1 MRRSNRHHPSSAAAD
16 AHPQSAKSPT
26 RSNST
31 KRTQAEVKQSGR
43 ASWPLKQQS
52 VSEPRKQRAAAMV
65 AKDAMILMTNNA
77 VVKDLIKSPTS
88 GKKDH
93 PGVRAPKR
101 ASNGSV
107 TSPSPIKQVKN
118 IDALT
123 TSPPSEPSIE
133 TPKDGNSERQH
144 PKEEAGTS
152 LLNVS
157 STLPRDLSAFPREL
171 TVKEVIA
178 KSMRANRVS
187 MRGLSRDIVGIMKDM
202 QTKETCSMA
211 TTSQDGN
218 QPSPQHHTT
227 TVQEVETLEV
237 KKTEQRA
244 PLVVTLDTIL
254 PSVLSVG
261 ANATQATEE
270 RFSDSR
276 RQGHMTVQEV
286 INPPLLGTVQS
297 SFANAGNPRK
307 NQALKGIS
315 SMDASDRSDGSNKKS
330 GGNRT
335 NLKCDE
341 EMLVDVVGDGNSR
354 SSDISRDLSVSEK
367 VLMIADF
374 DAGMLPHELEQKYNV
389 TKMQVAEVLSNRIPI
404 IRQQAASLSDRV
416 ALKRRRTN
424 FVGLNIM
431 MWRFFCDCRDQG
443 IVLNGRQLKEHA
455 LTIARQLGLH
465 NFKGSEGWL
474 DSFKRRHSIDLKTM
488 TGHPVIYETDND
500 GNVFCPGENLV
511 EQYSPRTESPRT
523 GEEMLNSSSSMIV
536 DANQF
541 LIDAADAAARAVT
554 STGSFSPTSNLNTL
568 AIAACNTGEIGP
580 CQATAAVHTTQPL
593 DLAILPTT
601 STTGLSTPII
611 AQKTPPT
618 ATCVIRGQPL
628 LTPVS
633 TVSDAGI
640 ATIQALVDSCCY
652 RVDEPEVAHAMETIR
667 SYITM
672 NDMSLLPALVTLQKG
687 LAAIAANRRP
697 KQQPSD
703 SQHTTAPV
711 SLTATLSSTFPDI
724 IEQQASVTVSPATSS
739 TNAVLGV
746 GTMSLNGCSISPT
759 ITTTTATG
767 LHNFKGSEGWLDSF
781 KRRHSID
788 LKTMTGHPVIYETDN
803 DGNVF
808 CPGENLVEQ
817 YSPRTESPRTG
828 EEMLNSSSSMI
839 VDANQFLIDAADAA
853 ARAVTSTGSFSP
865 TSNLN
870 TLAIAACNTGEIGP
884 CQATAAVHT
893 TQPLDLAILPT
904 TSTTGL
910 STPIIA
916 QKTPPTATCVIR
928 GQPLLTPVSTVS
940 DAGIATIQALV
951 DSCCYRVDEPEVA
964 HAMETIR
971 SYITMNDMSLL
982 PALVTLQKGLA
993 AIAANR
999 RPKQQPSDSQ
1009 HTTAPVSLTATL
1021 SSTFPDIIEQQ
1032 ASVTVSPATSST
1044 NAVLGVGTMSL
1055 NGCSISPTIT
1065 TTTATG
1071 TLKGGAISGQTS
1083 F

>member
-77 VVKDLIKSPTS
+77 VVK
-88 GKKDH
+88 
-93 PGVRAPKR
+93 
-101 ASNGSV
+101 
-107 TSPSPIKQVKN
+107 QVKN

-123 TSPPSEPSIE
+123 TSPPSEPPIE

-297 SFANAGNPRK
+297 SFANAGNPRSNALPTE

-354 SSDISRDLSVSEK
+354 SSDINRDLSVSEK

-767 LHNFKGSEGWLDSF
+767 
-781 KRRHSID
+781 
-788 LKTMTGHPVIYETDN
+788 
-803 DGNVF
+803 
-808 CPGENLVEQ
+808 
-817 YSPRTESPRTG
+817 
-828 EEMLNSSSSMI
+828 
-839 VDANQFLIDAADAA
+839 
-853 ARAVTSTGSFSP
+853 
-865 TSNLN
+865 
-870 TLAIAACNTGEIGP
+870 
-884 CQATAAVHT
+884 
-893 TQPLDLAILPT
+893 
-904 TSTTGL
+904 
-910 STPIIA
+910 
-916 QKTPPTATCVIR
+916 
-928 GQPLLTPVSTVS
+928 
-940 DAGIATIQALV
+940 
-951 DSCCYRVDEPEVA
+951 
-964 HAMETIR
+964 
-971 SYITMNDMSLL
+971 
-982 PALVTLQKGLA
+982 
-993 AIAANR
+993 
-999 RPKQQPSDSQ
+999 
-1009 HTTAPVSLTATL
+1009 
-1021 SSTFPDIIEQQ
+1021 
-1032 ASVTVSPATSST
+1032 
-1044 NAVLGVGTMSL
+1044 
-1055 NGCSISPTIT
+1055 
-1065 TTTATG
+1065 